1 MNNKNLE
8 REIIKY
14 LSENNKCPSE
24 FAKEFNNFLHSDIEI
39 TRWSVTNICL
49 KIEKKLEE
57 LCEKG
62 IINRDKLSKKFQ
74 QKNKEVFFFSTYP
87 SFIAFSLNLAVIY
100 NFFNIKCNIYFTTE
114 ENPEKVMND
123 DYKKIFLNEINF
135 FKKNFKSINLE
146 NINNL
151 KTQKILPNVIKEQI
165 KLLSAID
172 VMFLK
177 QTFLLKKNEKYKEYS
192 KKIVNKF
199 NLKHRYITNL
209 SGAKKIA
216 NYIHK
221 NQHWII
227 HNSNG
232 GLPGSVQKI
241 INANEST
248 YCSFEYEEENR
259 GLREFKIGQSTNSEI
274 LEHNTTAIAK
284 DYINSNLNNE
294 LCIEYGKKK
303 LISLYEKNYSKDE
316 VNNFYKKYPE
326 LKNFDKKKIF
336 LFLSNSLVDSRFYN
350 HSSHTIFDNI
360 DEFLVNLSTF
370 FKNTDL
376 KLILRYHPADV
387 EQGTNFIDNMEQ
399 ILKKVSNSKNIY
411 FCDDRSI
418 SSYSLS
424 GITNNI
430 IVYASD
436 IGAEMI
442 ALKKN
447 VITCAKAIYKD
458 FNLTYFPT
466 SQDDFFKKIIFL
478 TNNNFSTSENDIK
491 KAYLYKDF
499 FDNFL
504 FKNFF
509 MKIGD
514 SSNQIIENF
523 NDVRDELIKSTE
535 EKSSVLLDFL

>member
-1 MNNKNLE
+1 
-8 REIIKY
+8 
-14 LSENNKCPSE
+14 
-24 FAKEFNNFLHSDIEI
+24 
-39 TRWSVTNICL
+39 
-49 KIEKKLEE
+49 
-57 LCEKG
+57 
-62 IINRDKLSKKFQ
+62 
-74 QKNKEVFFFSTYP
+74 
-87 SFIAFSLNLAVIY
+87 LNLAVIY
-100 NFFNIKCNIYFTTE
+100 NYFNIKCNIYFTTE
-114 ENPEKVMND
+114 ENPEKVMDD
-123 DYKKIFLNEINF
+123 DYEKIFLKEINF
-135 FKKNFKSINLE
+135 FKKNFASINLI

-151 KTQKILPNVIKEQI
+151 KSQKTLPSSIKEKI
-165 KLLSAID
+165 KLLSSID
-172 VMFLK
+172 VMYLK
-177 QTFLLKKNEKYKEYS
+177 QTFLFKKKEKYKEYG
-192 KKIVNKF
+192 KKIVDKF

-241 INANEST
+241 INEKKST
-248 YCSFEYEEENR
+248 YCSFEYEESKSVF
-259 GLREFKIGQSTNSEI
+259 REFKIGQSTNSEI
-274 LEHNTTAIAK
+274 LELNTTAKTK
-284 DYINSNLNNE
+284 DYINNNLNNE
-294 LCIEYGKKK
+294 LCIEYGEKK
-303 LISLYEKNYSKDE
+303 LKSLYEKNYSKDE
-316 VNNFYKKYPE
+316 INNFYKKYPE
-326 LKNFDKKKIF
+326 LKNFDKNKIF

-360 DEFLVNLSTF
+360 DEFLINLSAF
-370 FKNTDL
+370 FKNKDL

-387 EQGTNFIDNMEQ
+387 ELGTNFVNNMEQ
-399 ILKKVSNSKNIY
+399 ILKKASNNKNIY
-411 FCDDRSI
+411 FCDDKSI

-424 GITNNI
+424 EITNNI

-442 ALKKN
+442 PLKKN

-466 SQDDFFKKIIFL
+466 SQSDFFEKIIFL
-478 TNNNFSTSENDIK
+478 TNNNFSISENDIK

-499 FDNFL
+499 LDNWVFT
-504 FKNFF
+504 NFF
-509 MKIGD
+509 MRIGN